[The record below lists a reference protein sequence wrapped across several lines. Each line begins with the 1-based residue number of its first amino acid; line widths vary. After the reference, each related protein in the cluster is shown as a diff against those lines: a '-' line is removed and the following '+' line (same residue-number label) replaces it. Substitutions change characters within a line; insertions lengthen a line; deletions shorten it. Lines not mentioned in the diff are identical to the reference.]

1 MLTEESTTKKCKKVD
16 ENSLKR
22 MTSGIKMPRFLIC
35 DNLFETTILSKLHL
49 TRF

>member
-1 MLTEESTTKKCKKVD
+1 MLTEESTTKKIRIRKCKKVD

-35 DNLFETTILSKLHL
+35 DNLFETTIL
-49 TRF
+49 